1 MKNKI
6 ISLSLVVTLSLSTLN
21 ASFVSDSFDSTTT
34 SGGSWTDTNTG
45 MTYKSYGKK
54 KFSFKKRTTQFT
66 PWFKGRPPGIKAGCG
81 GISLDGGFTA
91 FLNLEE
97 IGKQLET
104 AIASVGMGVIVVLVQ
119 TLPSIGKAFEDIQK
133 LVRKIQSMLQNAC
146 QLTVA
151 ALSKNDT
158 LASAKKGMQKD
169 VDDFLGNNALSQKM
183 QGAATWL
190 DDAMKAANCP
200 DGDTNCY
207 AKLQSEFFQSMG
219 KDDSKSSIYVSKCLV
234 GDKKACA
241 KVDAATGEESKVLFG
256 TLKDLIVDGKIG
268 DKTVAIEDIDKS
280 MMKLKYAIFGLL
292 VVDES
297 NGYTSIIDDS
307 GLIKKEIA
315 VQFMAT
321 DDTSPPV
328 SLELDWLRPKNK
340 ISNVL
345 EFLTGGKDLN
355 DITVKKMFIP
365 GNVRYVSAK
374 FCPKAKKD
382 GGCESK
388 LVSMQYLEE
397 IKDSTIA
404 DIELSWEGLYINTYK
419 TIMNRLNPNN
429 VAPSTPIGVFVPQG
443 EKYIKLI
450 KQSSKGKNSIAA
462 QYYADV
468 LARTNVIFAV
478 KNLILEI
485 KQDAMQLKPVGV
497 NEAII
502 KQYLNNANEIVKDL
516 QKQLIEYPGDVV
528 YLDHLQN
535 LFEGLRR
542 HNKLTNIGKS
552 R

>member
-1 MKNKI
+1 
-6 ISLSLVVTLSLSTLN
+6 
-21 ASFVSDSFDSTTT
+21 
-34 SGGSWTDTNTG
+34 
-45 MTYKSYGKK
+45 
-54 KFSFKKRTTQFT
+54 
-66 PWFKGRPPGIKAGCG
+66 
-81 GISLDGGFTA
+81 
-91 FLNLEE
+91 
-97 IGKQLET
+97 
-104 AIASVGMGVIVVLVQ
+104 
-119 TLPSIGKAFEDIQK
+119 
-133 LVRKIQSMLQNAC
+133 
-146 QLTVA
+146 
-151 ALSKNDT
+151 
-158 LASAKKGMQKD
+158 
-169 VDDFLGNNALSQKM
+169 
-183 QGAATWL
+183 
-190 DDAMKAANCP
+190 
-200 DGDTNCY
+200 
-207 AKLQSEFFQSMG
+207 MG

-241 KVDAATGEESKVLFG
+241 KVDAVTGEESKVLFG

-315 VQFMAT
+315 LQFMAT

>member
-6 ISLSLVVTLSLSTLN
+6 ISMLLITSMFLQMVQ
-21 ASFVSDSFDSTTT
+21 ASSVSDAFDTATT
-34 SGGSWTDTNTG
+34 SGGSWTDDNSG
-45 MTYKSYGKK
+45 MTYHSYGKK
-54 KFSFKKRTTQFT
+54 TYSFKKRTTQFT

-91 FLNLEE
+91 FLSLDE

-158 LASAKKGMQKD
+158 LASAKKGMQED
-169 VDDFLGNNALSQKM
+169 VDDFLGNNALSKKM

-200 DGDTNCY
+200 DGDDNCY

-219 KDDSKSSIYVSKCLV
+219 KDSSKSSVYVNKCLT
-234 GDKKACA
+234 GDKKTCA
-241 KVDAATGEESKVLFG
+241 KVDTATGEDSKVTFG
-256 TLKDLIVDGKIG
+256 TLKEMIVDGKIG

-280 MMKLKYAIFGLL
+280 MMKLKYAIFGML

-297 NGYTSIIDDS
+297 NGYTSIIDDD

-315 VQFMAT
+315 LQFMAT
-321 DDTSPPV
+321 DDTNPPV
-328 SLELDWLRPKNK
+328 SLELDWVQPKNK

-355 DITVKKMFIP
+355 DTTIKKMYIP

-388 LVSMQYLEE
+388 LVSVQYLEE
-397 IKDSTIA
+397 IKDSSID
-404 DIELSWEGLYINTYK
+404 DIELTWEGLYINTYK
-419 TIMNRLNPNN
+419 TIMHRLNSKN
-429 VAPSTPIGVFVPQG
+429 VAPTTPIGVFVPQG
-443 EKYIKLI
+443 EQYIKLI
-450 KQSSKGKNSIAA
+450 KSHSRGKNSVAA

-485 KQDAMQLKPVGV
+485 QQDAMQLKPTGNNATV
-497 NEAII
+497 I
-502 KQYLNNANEIVKDL
+502 KQYLLNANMIVKDL
-516 QKQLIEYPGDVV
+516 QKQLVEYPGDVV
-528 YLDHLQN
+528 YLDHLQSI
-535 LFEGLRR
+535 FDGLRKS
-542 HNKLTNIGKS
+542 NKLRNIGKS